1 MKKIVSIL
9 KNKEIMNRLLFTILI
24 LFIFRIGAQITVPGV
39 TLSSDLTNYL
49 SQNNALSLM
58 NLLGGGTL
66 QTFSIFALGV
76 SPYITAQ
83 IIIQLL
89 STDVLPAL
97 TELKR
102 QGQYGRKKIE
112 MATRYLTLLLGAVQA
127 YGIIRTM
134 ENSDYITFV
143 TADNEW
149 LTYIYI
155 VLVMM
160 AGSMLVMW
168 LGDQI
173 SVKGIGNGISMII
186 FAGIVSSLPRQIST
200 AFTKW
205 VLQTIGMGDNA
216 QIAGVFQFVLYVVM
230 YLLIISFVTF
240 VELSQRKIPVQH
252 SGKGGGQTQSMAR
265 ASFLPIKINSAGVI
279 PVIFASSLMMA
290 PQVIVAFID
299 PTLGSAGW
307 LDVFNTSKWVQM
319 GDTGW
324 YMPWGLIIY
333 IVLTIAFTFFY
344 ANMQINP
351 EQIAENFQKSGSYIP
366 GIKPGNE
373 TERYIRKVLNR
384 VTVIGAL
391 ALAFIAALP
400 PILTLSGAFGNDSSL
415 ALGGTGLIIVVGVAL
430 ELNNQVDGLLAGK
443 SFDEVVAGGGQYRT
457 YGASGRRQGYISQ
470 TINN

>member
-39 TLSSDLTNYL
+39 KLGDDLTQYL

-83 IIIQLL
+83 IIVQLL

-134 ENSDYITFV
+134 ENSEYITFV

-299 PTLGSAGW
+299 PNLGNATW

-391 ALAFIAALP
+391 ALALIAALP

-443 SFDEVVAGGGQYRT
+443 SFDEVVAGGGQ
-457 YGASGRRQGYISQ
+457 
-470 TINN
+470 

>member
-9 KNKEIMNRLLFTILI
+9 KNKEIMNRLLFTLLI

-39 TLSSDLTNYL
+39 KLGDDLNQYL

-89 STDVLPAL
+89 STDVLPAM

-200 AFTKW
+200 AFSKW
-205 VLQTIGMGDNA
+205 VLQTVGMGDNA

-299 PTLGSAGW
+299 PNLSTAGW

-319 GDTGW
+319 GGTGW

-373 TERYIRKVLNR
+373 TERYVRKVLNR

-430 ELNNQVDGLLAGK
+430 ELNNQIDGLLAGK
-443 SFDEVVAGGGQYRT
+443 SFDEVVAGGGR
-457 YGASGRRQGYISQ
+457 
-470 TINN
+470 